1 MDILLLIGLLLL
13 AGIGGF
19 LTFSLLSA
27 QPSAEGGALSP
38 FCIVPVYHGDAST
51 KAFLELLAGQ
61 IAWMDSSVL
70 RSVVLM
76 YADEDAQAA
85 SLCEEIARQYDFFS
99 CMSLTQ
105 AQALLEVRL
114 QAEDPVTKK

>member
-1 MDILLLIGLLLL
+1 MDILLLVGLLLL

-19 LTFSLLSA
+19 LAFSLLSA
-27 QPSAEGGALSP
+27 QPPADEGVLAP
-38 FCIVPVYHGDAST
+38 FCVVPVGSASASN

-76 YADEDAQAA
+76 YPDADTQAA
-85 SLCEEIARQYDFFS
+85 SLCAEMARQYDFFS

-114 QAEDPVTKK
+114 QSEEQVTKK